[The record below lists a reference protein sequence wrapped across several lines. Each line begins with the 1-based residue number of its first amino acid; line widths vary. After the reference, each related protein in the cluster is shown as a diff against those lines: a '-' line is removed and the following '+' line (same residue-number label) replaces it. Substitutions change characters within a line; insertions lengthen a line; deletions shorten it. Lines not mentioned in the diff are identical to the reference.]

1 MFEEN
6 AVLIREACA
15 RLENA
20 PVEKA
25 FYGYLVLGGLKRLAE
40 IASVLDTRLP
50 GDLPFANHFFNELAT
65 LPHDDESHW
74 TNLIEDL
81 ALIFRAKALA
91 APDLEV
97 SRIERALLNYFET
110 SDEWKG
116 TDTVVATLYWHDLP
130 QRFKA

>member
-6 AVLIREACA
+6 VALIRAACA

-25 FYGYLVLGGLKRLAE
+25 LYGYLVLGGLKRIAE
-40 IASVLDTRLP
+40 IASALDARLP
-50 GDLPFANHFFNELAT
+50 GDLSFANHFFNELAT
-65 LPHDDESHW
+65 LPHDDQGHW
-74 TNLIEDL
+74 MSLLEDL

-91 APDLEV
+91 APDMDV
-97 SRIERALLNYFET
+97 SGIERALLDHFET

-116 TDTVVATLYWHDLP
+116 TETVVATIYWHDLP
-130 QRFKA
+130 QRFNA

>member
-1 MFEEN
+1 MY
-6 AVLIREACA
+6 V
-15 RLENA
+15 
-20 PVEKA
+20 
-25 FYGYLVLGGLKRLAE
+25 YGYLVLGGLKRIAE
-40 IASVLDTRLP
+40 VASTLDARLP

-97 SRIERALLNYFET
+97 SGIERALLDYFET